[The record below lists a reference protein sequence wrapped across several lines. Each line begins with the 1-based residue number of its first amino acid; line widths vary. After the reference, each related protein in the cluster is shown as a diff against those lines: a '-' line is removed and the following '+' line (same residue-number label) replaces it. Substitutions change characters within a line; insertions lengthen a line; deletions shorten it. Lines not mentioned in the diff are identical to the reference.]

1 MKNYNYVVIRSQF
14 GHEIMAINFANA
26 LGFKVIII
34 PNKENADE
42 YYTEAAKIYENMKFF
57 SNDLLIVPF
66 EQRATYEKEAWDII
80 GDLKA
85 GKLDDELWLAFAAST
100 LQPHTFPVNL
110 PVYKGLKD
118 KNNVL
123 VVPQK
128 LISDNECG
136 VTASQQSLNPS
147 VFNFLKGS
155 EYNLVLGQ
163 HFHKVNDLE
172 TVKKLAEEFSMYV
185 PGMSENEEVFGIRGV
200 HHEKYWDMYRQLNKV
215 VGIAGTHT
223 WYMLAMFPSTPHI
236 ILYNRD
242 GVEHWGKIAE
252 AYQRLGYPV
261 YAIGFDDTTD
271 KVLLSK
277 KIQSIFETL

>member
-1 MKNYNYVVIRSQF
+1 MRQYNYIVIRSQF

-26 LGFKVIII
+26 FGLPVAII
-34 PNKENADE
+34 PNKETSEE
-42 YYTEAAKIYENMKFF
+42 YYAEASKIYANMKFF
-57 SNDLLIVPF
+57 CDDLLIVPF
-66 EQRATYEKEAWDII
+66 DQKAEIEAESLDII
-80 GDLKA
+80 AELKA
-85 GKLDDELWLAFAAST
+85 GKLDDELWLNFAAST
-100 LQPHTFPVNL
+100 LSPHTFPVDL
-110 PVYKGLKD
+110 PVYKELKD

-128 LISDNECG
+128 LLSDNECG

-147 VFNFLKGS
+147 VFNFLKES

-185 PGMSENEEVFGIRGV
+185 PGMTENEEVFGIRGV
-200 HHEKYWDMYRQLNKV
+200 KHEKYWDMYRQLNKV

-271 KVLLSK
+271 KVLLSQ
-277 KIQSIFETL
+277 KIQSVFEQL